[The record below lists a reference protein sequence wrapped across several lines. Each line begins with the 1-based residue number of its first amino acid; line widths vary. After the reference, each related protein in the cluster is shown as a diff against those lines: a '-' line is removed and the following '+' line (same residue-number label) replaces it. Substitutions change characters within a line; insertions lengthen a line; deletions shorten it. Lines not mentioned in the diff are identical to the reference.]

1 MSRSF
6 FFIKRERERT
16 LSHERYRVLSKEGFV
31 MDRMAYY
38 NGYHAHLMLFNNES
52 LILDVSSNKDSIYSL
67 IKLLGEGP
75 SVGEKG
81 SNAQEKD

>member
-1 MSRSF
+1 
-6 FFIKRERERT
+6 
-16 LSHERYRVLSKEGFV
+16 

-52 LILDVSSNKDSIYSL
+52 LILDFSSNKDSIYSL

-75 SVGEKG
+75 SVGKKG
-81 SNAQEKD
+81 QVNNT

>member
-1 MSRSF
+1 
-6 FFIKRERERT
+6 
-16 LSHERYRVLSKEGFV
+16 

-75 SVGEKG
+75 SVGKKG